1 MIQARSRAITWA
13 AALFFVSAARWL
25 SFDLRTILYITA
37 HGELPRFFGIR
48 SLSGPISEMY
58 GVDAALAAQVP
69 YGALHLLGVVAGY
82 LLWRSKRL
90 GGVLGIAV
98 IALSSLFWIGF
109 AVPYGPLIGIPIV
122 YLIVAGW
129 KTLR

>member
-1 MIQARSRAITWA
+1 MVQQRSRAITLA
-13 AALFFVSAARWL
+13 AVLFFVSAARWL
-25 SFDLRTILYITA
+25 IFDLRTILYITE

-58 GVDAALAAQVP
+58 GVDAVLAAQVP

-82 LLWRSKRL
+82 LLWRSNRL
-90 GGVLGIAV
+90 GGILGVVV

-109 AVPYGPLIGIPIV
+109 AVPYGPLIGIPSL
-122 YLIVAGW
+122 YLIITGW